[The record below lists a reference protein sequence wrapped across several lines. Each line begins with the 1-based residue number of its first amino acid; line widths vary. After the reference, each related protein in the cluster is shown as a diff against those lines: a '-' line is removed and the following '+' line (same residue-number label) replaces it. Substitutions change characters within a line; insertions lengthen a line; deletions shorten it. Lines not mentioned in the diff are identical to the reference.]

1 MELVIEVINR
11 GGRQHDRQLVHGESI
26 SIGRAFDNDII
37 LKDPHICAHHARVE
51 ISDSGELVIR
61 DLVSINGI
69 TDLIH
74 HKITGS
80 SSFQSGDGFILGKTH
95 IKIYKKDH
103 AVAPA
108 IRLTSFE
115 KVLNVL
121 NKPALSIGLVLFVF
135 AISLFSLYL
144 NTAQDIKW
152 AEKTLVVIFV
162 EVLIIMW
169 ALVWSI
175 IARVKKQ
182 EMRFFTQISVVM
194 LFVLLMY
201 ALDILFKWTGFHVGN
216 KLIVEVINQTLIA
229 ILLFMLIW
237 LNLYLSLFQ
246 TSLKRLAPALILASL
261 FFGLKYMVFDMEN
274 EEFKAFAND
283 YSGALYPPSVTAYS
297 TIDTKT
303 FIGSSTFIFEVPDS
317 VAD

>member
-1 MELVIEVINR
+1 
-11 GGRQHDRQLVHGESI
+11 
-26 SIGRAFDNDII
+26 
-37 LKDPHICAHHARVE
+37 
-51 ISDSGELVIR
+51 
-61 DLVSINGI
+61 
-69 TDLIH
+69 
-74 HKITGS
+74 
-80 SSFQSGDGFILGKTH
+80 
-95 IKIYKKDH
+95 
-103 AVAPA
+103 
-108 IRLTSFE
+108 
-115 KVLNVL
+115 
-121 NKPALSIGLVLFVF
+121 
-135 AISLFSLYL
+135 
-144 NTAQDIKW
+144 
-152 AEKTLVVIFV
+152 
-162 EVLIIMW
+162 MW

-274 EEFKAFAND
+274 KEFKAFAND

-297 TIDTKT
+297 TIGTKT
-303 FIGSSTFIFEVPDS
+303 FIDSSTFIFEVPDS